1 MSFLFGVFL
10 IGAVLLIAVGAY
22 GIIVTRNLLR
32 IVLSVEVLT
41 KAVTLVIIGAG
52 YETGNMGLAQS
63 FVITIIVVEVMLLV
77 IATGLLFGAF
87 RNNGSLMADK
97 LNNLKG

>member
-87 RNNGSLMADK
+87 KNNGSLMTDR

>member
-22 GIIVTRNLLR
+22 GIIVTRNLMR

-52 YETGNMGLAQS
+52 YETGNMGVAQS
-63 FVITIIVVEVMLLV
+63 LVITIIVVEVMLLV
-77 IATGLLFGAF
+77 IATALLFGAF
-87 RNNGSLMADK
+87 TNNGSLMTDK

>member
-22 GIIVTRNLLR
+22 GIIVTRNLMR

-52 YETGNMGLAQS
+52 YETGNMGVAQS

-87 RNNGSLMADK
+87 KNNGSLMTDK

>member
-10 IGAVLLIAVGAY
+10 MGAVLLIAVGAY

-87 RNNGSLMADK
+87 KNNGSLMTDR

>member
-22 GIIVTRNLLR
+22 GIIVTRNLMR

-52 YETGNMGLAQS
+52 YETGNMGVAQS

-77 IATGLLFGAF
+77 LATGLLFGAF
-87 RNNGSLMADK
+87 KNNGSLMTDK

>member
-10 IGAVLLIAVGAY
+10 IGAVLLIAEGAY
-22 GIIVTRNLLR
+22 GIIVTRNLMR

-52 YETGNMGLAQS
+52 YETGNMGVAQS

-77 IATGLLFGAF
+77 IATGLLVGAF
-87 RNNGSLMADK
+87 KNNGSLMTDK

>member
-1 MSFLFGVFL
+1 MSYLFGVFL

-22 GIIVTRNLLR
+22 GIIVTRNLMR

-41 KAVTLVIIGAG
+41 KAVTLMIIGAG
-52 YETGNMGLAQS
+52 YETGNMGVAQS

-87 RNNGSLMADK
+87 KNNGSLMTDK